1 MKNAFSNC
9 IQLTSIN
16 LEYFDTSSSVDM
28 QSMFYG
34 CNSLSSLDLSSFDTS
49 MVTSMKSMF
58 FGCSKLYSLDLSNFN
73 FESISNMASMFC
85 GCSNLSYINIYNYD
99 DELEP
104 SLNGIFWDTSDNL
117 IVAIN
122 NQANKNLIKNELNS
136 LKCISSNLSITN
148 FEDKNKKIIFETRA
162 CINDCL
168 NDEIYKYEYE
178 NFCYKDCP
186 IGT

>member
-1 MKNAFSNC
+1 
-9 IQLTSIN
+9 
-16 LEYFDTSSSVDM
+16 
-28 QSMFYG
+28 
-34 CNSLSSLDLSSFDTS
+34 

-104 SLNGIFWDTSDNL
+104 NLNGIFWDTSDNL

-186 IGT
+186 IGTYSLLNDSNLCKSKRVECSENYPYLKILDNSCIDYCYPEDFFKFRKI